1 MSDKKN
7 IMDEY
12 EVPAAALP
20 GITGFLRFPV
30 PYRIEHWLF
39 MLSFTTLAVTGLV
52 QKFAANPIPQSIIR
66 LFGGI
71 GNTRIIHHTAAI
83 VMMFVV
89 IYHIGALGYRVYV
102 KRIRFTMLPLLSD
115 LTNAVKI
122 LGYNV
127 GFTKGKVQQDRYTF
141 DEKLEYWAVVWGTL
155 IMGVTGFMM
164 WNPLLTT
171 SVLPGSVIPA
181 AKVAHGLEAILAVLS
196 ILIWHLYN
204 VLVKY
209 FNKSMFTGY
218 ISEHEMIEEHP
229 IELANIKA
237 GIDPPRVD
245 EQDVKKRRKVY
256 LPVYGVIAVL
266 MVVGIFFFVAYEV
279 TAITTV
285 PPAENVEVFVPL
297 TPTPLPTHVPTA
309 TTAPVTVVT
318 WDGGIGELLNNKCG
332 TCHNNSQA
340 LGGLD
345 LTSYESALAGG
356 NSGLVIVPGDPE
368 NSQLVIVQ
376 SAGDHPGQ
384 LSDEELQL
392 TIDWIEA
399 GAPEN

>member
-1 MSDKKN
+1 MSDKKK
-7 IMDEY
+7 IMEKY
-12 EVPAAALP
+12 EVPAAELP
-20 GITGFLRFPV
+20 GKPGFLRFPV

-39 MLSFTTLAVTGLV
+39 MLSFTTLAITGLV

-71 GNTRIIHHTAAI
+71 GNTRTIHHTAAI
-83 VMMFVV
+83 IMMFVV
-89 IYHIGALGYRVYV
+89 IYHIGAIGYRVYV
-102 KRIRFTMLPLLSD
+102 RRIRFTMLPFLSD
-115 LTNAVKI
+115 LTNAAKI

-141 DEKLEYWAVVWGTL
+141 EEKLEYWAVVWGTL
-155 IMGVTGFMM
+155 IMGITGFMM

-196 ILIWHLYN
+196 ILVWHLYN

-245 EQDVKKRRKVY
+245 EQDVKKRRKIY

-266 MVVGIFFFVAYEV
+266 LVIGIYFFVAYEV

-285 PPAENVEVFVPL
+285 PPAEIVEVFVPL

-309 TTAPVTVVT
+309 TSAPVTAVT

-332 TCHNNSQA
+332 NCHNNSQA

-356 NSGLVIVPGDPE
+356 NSGLVIIPGDPE
-368 NSQLVIVQ
+368 GSQLVIVQ
-376 SAGDHPGQ
+376 SAGDHTGQ

-392 TIDWIEA
+392 AIDWIEA